1 MITIG
6 FSYPKKFMPGAWLIA
21 WWMGKS
27 YSHVFL
33 KFKSDKIPTTIYHA
47 AHGMVHFLAEENFK
61 LSNNIV
67 KEIQLPYSENARR
80 IALTHAIYLSG
91 VKYGYSELFKI
102 VITDICTYLK
112 CPIFKSH
119 NGAGYICSELVA
131 EILEDQY
138 GIQWNKPK
146 HLLKPNDIEEMLD
159 GKA

>member
-1 MITIG
+1 MIIIG
-6 FSYPKKFMPGAWLIA
+6 FSYPKKFLIGAWLISK
-21 WWMGKS
+21 WLGKP
-27 YSHVFL
+27 YSHVYL

-47 AHGMVHFLAEENFK
+47 ANGMVHFMEEQNFK
-61 LSNNIV
+61 SINTVI
-67 KEIQLPYSENARR
+67 KEIELPNDPVSKR

-102 VITDICTYLK
+102 VLYDICTYLK

-131 EILEDQY
+131 EILEDRY
-138 GIQWNKPK
+138 GIRWNKPK